1 MFMKQAVHS
10 RIDEKTWSSLHSTAT
25 YSRRRQNSPGLGKPV
40 QVRASAPKPGFFV
53 TRSMKSSKPLGMI
66 ARPLLQ
72 QRGTWIFQ
80 IRAGIQNRAIFDDGM
95 LQKMEASF
103 LKALLNAS
111 QSRLIDM
118 CATFSRCQILVP
130 DVCALPKV
138 CVLKQDQ
145 KWLLRS
151 YLLQ

>member
-1 MFMKQAVHS
+1 MVITA
-10 RIDEKTWSSLHSTAT
+10 LHSYVLTQETRLTWIGQTRAGK
-25 YSRRRQNSPGLGKPV
+25 SLGSKTGV
-40 QVRASAPKPGFFV
+40 FF

-111 QSRLIDM
+111 QSRLIGM

>member
-1 MFMKQAVHS
+1 MVITA
-10 RIDEKTWSSLHSTAT
+10 LHSYVLTQETRLTWIGQTRAGK
-25 YSRRRQNSPGLGKPV
+25 SLGSKTGV
-40 QVRASAPKPGFFV
+40 FV